1 MLSHAHAYSCLNILF
16 FFFVEESK
24 IDGPLLRKNV
34 VKLEELKA
42 SASYEV
48 QILVN
53 PFGKGPEERA
63 KANFTLGN
71 VRYDSFGGNF
81 C

>member
-1 MLSHAHAYSCLNILF
+1 M
-16 FFFVEESK
+16 
-24 IDGPLLRKNV
+24 DGPLLKQNV

-53 PFGKGPEERA
+53 PFGKGHGERA

-71 VRYDSFGGNF
+71 V
-81 C
+81 

>member
-1 MLSHAHAYSCLNILF
+1 M
-16 FFFVEESK
+16 
-24 IDGPLLRKNV
+24 DGPLLKQNV

-53 PFGKGPEERA
+53 PFGKGHGERA

-71 VRYDSFGGNF
+71 VWYDSFGANF